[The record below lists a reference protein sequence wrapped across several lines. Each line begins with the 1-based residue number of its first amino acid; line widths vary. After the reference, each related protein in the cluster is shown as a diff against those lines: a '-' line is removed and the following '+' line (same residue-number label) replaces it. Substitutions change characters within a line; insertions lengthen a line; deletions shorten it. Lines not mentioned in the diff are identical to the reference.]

1 MVNRLFIRVSLQLF
15 FHADNGVGR
24 FTAVDEEAGLC
35 DGQWHSV
42 SAHKLKHRLEL
53 IVDGRK
59 SEAASPDVRSASA
72 DTNDPVYVG
81 GYPGT
86 SIMVSRLRTE
96 ALELIDVTFLQAVTL
111 LLVLLNTLRVMTA
124 VLGTA
129 DVCLNSIFQYQ
140 MC

>member
-1 MVNRLFIRVSLQLF
+1 MHEPGQ
-15 FHADNGVGR
+15 
-24 FTAVDEEAGLC
+24 EAGLC

-86 SIMVSRLRTE
+86 SIK
-96 ALELIDVTFLQAVTL
+96 LIL
-111 LLVLLNTLRVMTA
+111 LLTSYRNKNWCDGR
-124 VLGTA
+124 
-129 DVCLNSIFQYQ
+129 DSSNKYQ
-140 MC
+140 T